1 MEPGRLNFVPNGC
14 LPHLQ
19 RHLPS
24 PPVVAQSALVLTFS
38 QAPLLVPSAALPVG
52 GGWQNQPPHMQ
63 RSIGHMAF
71 ALKPEQLGPGGC
83 LGAGGSVAAV
93 VGGGVAEVVVGE
105 SHDSADG
112 VPNDG
117 LGMQMMEPGRLYF
130 VPNGCLPHLQ
140 RHLPSPPVVA
150 QSALVLTFSQ
160 APLLVPSAALP
171 VGGGWQNQPPQMQ
184 LSVGHMALL
193 L

>member
-1 MEPGRLNFVPNGC
+1 MMEPGRLN
-14 LPHLQ
+14 
-19 RHLPS
+19 
-24 PPVVAQSALVLTFS
+24 
-38 QAPLLVPSAALPVG
+38 
-52 GGWQNQPPHMQ
+52 
-63 RSIGHMAF
+63 
-71 ALKPEQLGPGGC
+71 
-83 LGAGGSVAAV
+83 
-93 VGGGVAEVVVGE
+93 
-105 SHDSADG
+105 
-112 VPNDG
+112 
-117 LGMQMMEPGRLYF
+117 F